1 MCKYSHSGDEDVS
14 IWAQYWAQVHNVKGI
29 TISEKLSLRFPLKFI
44 SKVKK
49 LKTLGQS
56 YIEADSLI
64 GVLIPDMLCVEDI
77 P

>member
-1 MCKYSHSGDEDVS
+1 MNQ
-14 IWAQYWAQVHNVKGI
+14 WAQYWAQVHNVKGI
-29 TISEKLSLRFPLKFI
+29 TISENLSSLFPLKFI

-64 GVLIPDMLCVEDI
+64 DVLIPDMLCVEDI